1 MKSMTHSHLCSLK
14 MNSHT
19 FQNVIHFTLG
29 CPQAS
34 TDQKPLCLHVGIYEW
49 KHSVIGEFSESNSQT
64 VRIKPYSPTP
74 GQALFC
80 IYVHIPY
87 SSPLFIHWL
96 FEVFIHSVSN
106 LPTTPT
112 PTHKSLQVLAIL
124 ASTRG
129 NPFSSQKA
137 HHWILRGTSLP

>member
-1 MKSMTHSHLCSLK
+1 MIIRVAHSESKGVYLERLHLIIFGGQKVWQSFKVTCVTHFLDMKSMTHSHLYSLK

-74 GQALFC
+74 GQALFY
-80 IYVHIPY
+80 IYVHILY
-87 SSPLFIHWL
+87 LSPLFIH
-96 FEVFIHSVSN
+96 
-106 LPTTPT
+106 
-112 PTHKSLQVLAIL
+112 
-124 ASTRG
+124 
-129 NPFSSQKA
+129 
-137 HHWILRGTSLP
+137 